1 MNDVTQT
8 VDVHTPVTTA
18 YNQWTQFES
27 FPEFMNG
34 VVSVRQLD
42 DRHTHWVT
50 RVGGVH
56 REFDAEITEQRPD
69 ELIAWRSID
78 GDVAHAGRVTFDRLA
93 ADETRVTVN
102 LSWQPDNLTEKAGS
116 LLGLDD
122 RQVKS
127 DVERFKEFIENRGV
141 ETGAWRGEVPGSNR
155 ATGMSEATG
164 MSDSNGSYGSATTN
178 GMAGATGAAP
188 GARVYGTPDAN
199 QTVPNQGTPN
209 PAVPNQ
215 SAQGGHHPD
224 VIDLLRQQ
232 HEQIMAQF
240 EQVRLASGAAKQQQF
255 DHLATMLT
263 KHEAGEQ
270 TVLHPATRAE
280 THGEEVAAA
289 TVREESHAARELAV
303 LREIGVTHPE
313 FDIRF
318 EQFHRDVLAH
328 ASHEENEEFP
338 RLRQSLPPERLD
350 ELGATLVSVQSR

>member
-122 RQVKS
+122 RAS
-127 DVERFKEFIENRGV
+127 L
-141 ETGAWRGEVPGSNR
+141 
-155 ATGMSEATG
+155 
-164 MSDSNGSYGSATTN
+164 
-178 GMAGATGAAP
+178 
-188 GARVYGTPDAN
+188 TP
-199 QTVPNQGTPN
+199 
-209 PAVPNQ
+209 
-215 SAQGGHHPD
+215 
-224 VIDLLRQQ
+224 R
-232 HEQIMAQF
+232 
-240 EQVRLASGAAKQQQF
+240 
-255 DHLATMLT
+255 
-263 KHEAGEQ
+263 
-270 TVLHPATRAE
+270 
-280 THGEEVAAA
+280 
-289 TVREESHAARELAV
+289 
-303 LREIGVTHPE
+303 
-313 FDIRF
+313 
-318 EQFHRDVLAH
+318 
-328 ASHEENEEFP
+328 
-338 RLRQSLPPERLD
+338 
-350 ELGATLVSVQSR
+350 